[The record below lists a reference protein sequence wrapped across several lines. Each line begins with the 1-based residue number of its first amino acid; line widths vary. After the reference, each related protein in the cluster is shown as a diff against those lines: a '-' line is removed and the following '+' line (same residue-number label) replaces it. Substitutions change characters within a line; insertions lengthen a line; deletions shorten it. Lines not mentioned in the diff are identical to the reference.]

1 MIWYDTTMI
10 SRICNR
16 NRSRLCKICRSF
28 MHIWIRS
35 FLRVRCPLKILLGII
50 SHSNIVRHDQWPA
63 FLYNLIQISY
73 YSYFYYL
80 AVPFVKD
87 PPRPPSFVKR
97 TRHYRTTSIDYFV
110 LDYYTTSSNIIK
122 SRVHFILHQCDLDF
136 EIVSRFFILL
146 NEAHNSFGR

>member
-1 MIWYDTTMI
+1 MSHSSCLNQLHVRYYTMI

-35 FLRVRCPLKILLGII
+35 SLRVRCLLKILLGII

-63 FLYNLIQISY
+63 FLYNLIQFCY

-80 AVPFVKD
+80 SLSLVKD
-87 PPRPPSFVKR
+87 QTRPPSFVKR
-97 TRHYRTTSIDYFV
+97 TRHYGTKSIDYVV
-110 LDYYTTSSNIIK
+110 LRYILPIKHNKSSTYLYHQVWV
-122 SRVHFILHQCDLDF
+122 SILRL
-136 EIVSRFFILL
+136 S
-146 NEAHNSFGR
+146 